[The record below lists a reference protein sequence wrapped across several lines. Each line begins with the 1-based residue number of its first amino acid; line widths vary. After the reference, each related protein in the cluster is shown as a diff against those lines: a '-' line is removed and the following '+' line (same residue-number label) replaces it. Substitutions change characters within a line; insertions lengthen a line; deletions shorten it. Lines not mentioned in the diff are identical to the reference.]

1 MSYNSASHSKFMK
14 QIVLVTLLVVA
25 VSTLAS
31 AGALGTS
38 ARNVIPS
45 DVQQIIS
52 VDYRQ
57 VVNSPT
63 ATELHDRVLPDNLK
77 QFETALKGVGIDP
90 RSDIEQLTF
99 AAFRDKTMLRMVG
112 VAQGQF
118 PLKKT
123 ITRLKLKKITPTKL
137 RTALIYPMGNG
148 MNMSLLDESTLLFG
162 EPQAVRLALSARD
175 GQIKSLASNSDIL
188 DLMPAVDSG
197 AVWSVLDTIGT
208 ENMMNS
214 ALGDVT
220 KLTSYETIRKR
231 LRSSRYA
238 MNFGSGVRFDMD
250 VITSD
255 NMTAAGLSTLV
266 QAGMMFRK
274 SQATGIEKVALEGM
288 SVDSDSNQLKV
299 HFKSDEQQFQSLLKS
314 DLFAAMIR

>member
-1 MSYNSASHSKFMK
+1 MNRF
-14 QIVLVTLLVVA
+14 ILVA
-25 VSTLAS
+25 VLIAVAS
-31 AGALGTS
+31 IAAGASALGTS
-38 ARNVIPS
+38 ARSVIPS

-57 VVNSPT
+57 VINSQT
-63 ATELHDRVLPDNLK
+63 ATELHDRVLPENLK
-77 QFETALKGVGIDP
+77 QFEAALKGVGIDP
-90 RSDIEQLTF
+90 QRDIDQLTF

-118 PLKKT
+118 SLKKT
-123 ITRLKLKKITPTKL
+123 IARLKVRKITPTKL
-137 RTALIYPMGNG
+137 RTALVYPMGNG
-148 MNMSLLDESTLLFG
+148 MNMSLLDENMINDQIF
-162 EPQAVRLALSARD
+162 VN
-175 GQIKSLASNSDIL
+175 GQIKSLNSNSDIL

-220 KLTSYETIRKR
+220 KLTSYETLKKR
-231 LRSSRYA
+231 LRSSRYV
-238 MNFGSGVRFDMD
+238 MNFGSGVRFDLD

-274 SQATGIEKVALEGM
+274 SQATGVEKSALEDM
-288 SVDSDSNQLKV
+288 SVNSDSNQLKV
-299 HFKSDEQQFQSLLKS
+299 HFKSDEKQFQTLIGS

>member
-1 MSYNSASHSKFMK
+1 MNRFVSV
-14 QIVLVTLLVVA
+14 IVLVAVA
-25 VSTLAS
+25 SIAAGAS
-31 AGALGTS
+31 ALGTS

-57 VVNSPT
+57 VINSQT
-63 ATELHDRVLPDNLK
+63 ATELHDRVLPENLK
-77 QFETALKGVGIDP
+77 QFEAALKGVGIDP
-90 RSDIEQLTF
+90 QRDIDQLTF

-118 PLKKT
+118 SLKKT
-123 ITRLKLKKITPTKL
+123 IARLKVRKITPTKL
-137 RTALIYPMGNG
+137 RTALVYPMGNG
-148 MNMSLLDESTLLFG
+148 MNMSLLDENTLLFG
-162 EPQAVRLALSARD
+162 DPEAVKLALSARD
-175 GQIKSLASNSDIL
+175 GQIKSLNSNSDIL

-220 KLTSYETIRKR
+220 KLTSYETLKKR
-231 LRSSRYA
+231 LRSSRYV
-238 MNFGSGVRFDMD
+238 MNFGSGVRFDLD

-274 SQATGIEKVALEGM
+274 SQATGVEKSALEDM
-288 SVDSDSNQLKV
+288 SVNSDSNQLKV
-299 HFKSDEQQFQSLLKS
+299 HFKSDEKQFQTLIGS